1 MAQILANENF
11 PLVSVSVLRHA
22 GHDVLSITE
31 TSPGASDASVL
42 ESAFSEQRILI
53 TFDRDYGELVYLRR
67 LPCPSAIILLRFDPA
82 TPEEAG
88 AMVSELLTADAQEI
102 IGYFVVLGRDYIRKR
117 PLPR

>member
-1 MAQILANENF
+1 MAKILANENF
-11 PLVSVSVLRHA
+11 PLRSVSVLRNM

-31 TSPGASDASVL
+31 TSLGAKDVSVL
-42 ESAFSEQRILI
+42 ESAFTQQRILL

-88 AMVSELLTADAQEI
+88 TMVSELLSADNQEI
-102 IGYFVVLGRDYIRKR
+102 IGFFIVLGRDYIRKR
-117 PLPR
+117 PLP

>member
-1 MAQILANENF
+1 MAGILANENF
-11 PLVSVSVLRHA
+11 PLRSVSVLRRA

-31 TSPGASDASVL
+31 TCLGAKDASVL
-42 ESAFSEQRILI
+42 ELASTQQRILL

-88 AMVSELLTADAQEI
+88 TTVAELLASDDKEI
-102 IGYFVVLGRDYIRKR
+102 IGYFIVLGRDYIRKR
-117 PLPR
+117 PLPQ